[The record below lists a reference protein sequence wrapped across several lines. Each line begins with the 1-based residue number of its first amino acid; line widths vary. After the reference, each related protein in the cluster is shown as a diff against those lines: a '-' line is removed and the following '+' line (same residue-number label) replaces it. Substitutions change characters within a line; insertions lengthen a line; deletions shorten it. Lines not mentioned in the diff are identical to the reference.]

1 MKRRDWQ
8 EAPDEQWR
16 ALLVDGIGAGFR
28 LVGHAPSRKNPNL
41 CVACLEHTPPGGA
54 EVDTTVLFADVRES
68 TRIGGAFVGKVGE
81 ERGVSDFTALGDPV
95 NVAARLQS
103 VARGGELVVGADV
116 DDGLD
121 ELLPGAQRMTVELKG
136 HEQPVCVVVGR
147 PWQAPVEAIGDGR
160 GGTDLP

>member
-54 EVDTTVLFADVRES
+54 EVDTAVLFADVRGS

-81 ERGVSDFTALGDPV
+81 ERGVSDSPPSAT
-95 NVAARLQS
+95 RS
-103 VARGGELVVGADV
+103 TSRRGSSRW
-116 DDGLD
+116 
-121 ELLPGAQRMTVELKG
+121 PGAASWWSARTWTTG
-136 HEQPVCVVVGR
+136 STSCCPVPSGW
-147 PWQAPVEAIGDGR
+147 PWS
-160 GGTDLP
+160 